1 MVKGERATKFSLIK
15 TRSYRKLKE
24 DVYVKD
30 QCDRTIVGVPKEI
43 RAHKSL
49 A

>member
-1 MVKGERATKFSLIK
+1 MVKGGWATKFSLIK

-30 QCDRTIVGVPKEI
+30 QYDRTIVSGTKEL